1 MIVLTSNIKR
11 VKKLEEKVEKK
22 ETQEE
27 IQTKPLERPYVID
40 AKVYKLKSKF
50 VRHSVFVTIGYIKDA
65 GGKYKPFEIFLNSK
79 DLTKAAE
86 FAMITRLLSAI
97 FRRSED
103 PTFILEELRSIY
115 DPNGIGYFKDGKY
128 INSFYAE
135 LAEILEEFF
144 TEIGLIEKPKNESKY
159 VVFSNFNNSSNGTE
173 DEDLSKFQICP
184 KCGMRTLKVEEGC
197 YTCINPECGYSRC
210 G

>member
-1 MIVLTSNIKR
+1 MIVLTSSIKR
-11 VKKLEEKVEKK
+11 IKKLEEKVEKK
-22 ETQEE
+22 GAQEE
-27 IQTKPLERPYVID
+27 IQPKPLERPYVID

-50 VRHSVFVTIGYIKDA
+50 VKHSVFVTIGYIKDSS
-65 GGKYKPFEIFLNSK
+65 GKYKPFEIFLNSK

-86 FAMITRLLSAI
+86 FAMLTRLLSAI

-115 DPNGIGYFKDGKY
+115 DPNGVGYFKNGKY

-144 TEIGLIEKPKNESKY
+144 AEIGLVEKPRDESKFI
-159 VVFSNFNNSSNGTE
+159 VFSNFKNSDNGAEEDPSN
-173 DEDLSKFQICP
+173 FQICP